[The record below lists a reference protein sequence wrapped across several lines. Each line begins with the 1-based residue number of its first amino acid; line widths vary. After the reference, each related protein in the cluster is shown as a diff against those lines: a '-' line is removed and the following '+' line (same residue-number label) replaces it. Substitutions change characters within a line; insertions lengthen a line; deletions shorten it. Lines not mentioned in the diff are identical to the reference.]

1 MFVMKK
7 VVSTF
12 FEKSLVKQKPQTTIL
27 FVAAKKLSRGISR
40 TAENAGVISQIRN
53 ELCASLSEVEEPS
66 SISSQF
72 NALET
77 NDCTFTLPDLSTQ
90 SGKLLFSH
98 RFQNIFLHYF

>member
-1 MFVMKK
+1 MH
-7 VVSTF
+7 
-12 FEKSLVKQKPQTTIL
+12 LL
-27 FVAAKKLSRGISR
+27 FLSAKKLSRGISR

-90 SGKLLFSH
+90 SGNDLY
-98 RFQNIFLHYF
+98 IFYSFILHKKT